1 MTKIAL
7 SQEHDWFNISKLMN
21 IIYHNSSLVEKY
33 DYPNR
38 FRNINEETLKEFF
51 LQSETRRSFISTPF
65 NTVLEDL
72 LVE

>member
-1 MTKIAL
+1 
-7 SQEHDWFNISKLMN
+7 MN

-65 NTVLEDL
+65 NTVLEEL